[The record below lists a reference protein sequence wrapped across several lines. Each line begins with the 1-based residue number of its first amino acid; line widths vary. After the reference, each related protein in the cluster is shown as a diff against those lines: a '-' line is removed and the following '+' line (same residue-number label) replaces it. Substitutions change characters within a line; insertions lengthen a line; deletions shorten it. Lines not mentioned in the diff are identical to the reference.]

1 MKYFLERYKITLQV
15 LILSILTWSAYII
28 VQLVPIY
35 FFDVNSESIKNN
47 IIFISMAIVM
57 IQVGQTIGIQL
68 AMSESRMLSFLSAF
82 KLNTSHLASIIFFHL
97 FVDNG
102 LAASA
107 ILIVLLLIFLFQ
119 GLLISRDYSQYIFD
133 NQATK
138 YYLVVLI
145 RNLVWMFLF
154 VSLLIFF
161 ENIYLSFITSFL
173 FANILSRYL
182 IKPMYKEENY
192 TNSKNK
198 NTLLFISFAA
208 ICSLAYRNDTNVL
221 RSYIAP
227 IDFEFFHI
235 LLTLFSGLVAMLG
248 IVAVTFFAPKI
259 KSGQFT
265 ITQIK
270 RVTMPLFLFNTVAI
284 VTILSIQLNELLS
297 LIIFFAAS
305 FLTLLLSSFISVYLH
320 TQKPS
325 IWVYTSGLVGIIFL
339 IFALET
345 FNASHPLELFL
356 IYLYFVSVLLFSKFV
371 LDARNRKKV

>member
-35 FFDVNSESIKNN
+35 FFDVNSESIKNK

-97 FVDNG
+97 FVDDG

-284 VTILSIQLNELLS
+284 VTILSIQINELLS

-371 LDARNRKKV
+371 LDVRNRKKV

>member
-1 MKYFLERYKITLQV
+1 
-15 LILSILTWSAYII
+15 
-28 VQLVPIY
+28 
-35 FFDVNSESIKNN
+35 
-47 IIFISMAIVM
+47 
-57 IQVGQTIGIQL
+57 
-68 AMSESRMLSFLSAF
+68 MLSFLSAF

-97 FVDNG
+97 FVDDG

-284 VTILSIQLNELLS
+284 VTILSIQINELLS

-371 LDARNRKKV
+371 LDVRNRKKV